1 MFSHRQ
7 RFTIFA
13 TLSVLVFGM
22 AVPQSA
28 AGQDRTIKIAVEG
41 YFPPFNYLDAN
52 DQLQGFDV
60 DIAEALCT
68 AMQAKCHFVVQDWDE
83 MIPGLL
89 AKQYDAIISS
99 MSINAERQ
107 QLVAFSDRYYDSP
120 SVFLTTKDAAFSVTE
135 INSKKLG
142 VAVSTS
148 QEAYIR
154 QFYPDSTVILFK
166 SSPELYEALAN
177 GEVDAIFEDKLAA
190 YDWLT
195 NTKAGQ
201 CCEFRSDD
209 IKNAAYL
216 GNGAGIA
223 LRKED
228 VELLAAFDAAL
239 AEITEKGT
247 YNTINA
253 AYFPFSI
260 R

>member
-1 MFSHRQ
+1 MLNIRQ
-7 RFTIFA
+7 CFA
-13 TLSVLVFGM
+13 IIMSMWVLVFGM
-22 AVPQSA
+22 AMPQSA
-28 AGQDRTIKIAVEG
+28 TGQDRSIKIAVEG
-41 YFPPFNYLDAN
+41 YFPPFNYLDSN
-52 DQLQGFDV
+52 GQLQGFDV

-68 AMQAKCHFVVQDWDE
+68 AMQADCQFVVQDWDE

-89 AKQYDAIISS
+89 GKQYDAIVSS
-99 MSINAERQ
+99 MSMNAERREQ
-107 QLVAFSDRYYDSP
+107 VAFSGPYYDSP
-120 SVFLTTKDAAFSVTE
+120 SVFLSTKDAAFSADD
-135 INSKKLG
+135 IADKKLG
-142 VAVSTS
+142 VAVATS

-154 QFYPDSTVILFK
+154 QFHPDSTVILFK
-166 SSPELYEALAN
+166 SSPELYEGLAD

-201 CCEFRSDD
+201 CCEFRGDD

-216 GNGAGIA
+216 GDGAGIA

-228 VELLAAFDAAL
+228 AELRDAFDAVL
-239 AEITEKGT
+239 AEITEDGT